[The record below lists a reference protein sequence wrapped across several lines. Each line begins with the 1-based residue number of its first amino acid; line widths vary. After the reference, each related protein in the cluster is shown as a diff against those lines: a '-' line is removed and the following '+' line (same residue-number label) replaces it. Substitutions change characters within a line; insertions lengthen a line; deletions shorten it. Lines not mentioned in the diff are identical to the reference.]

1 MSFSCILGILKLLI
15 AAWYVILAKAAV
27 KRFNLPGELIRSIFS
42 ENL

>member
-27 KRFNLPGELIRSIFS
+27 KKVQLARRAYQVNL
-42 ENL
+42 